1 MDRIND
7 VLNQLESTRKINTSM
22 LDVLNQVGF
31 RFETWLRYTQ
41 ANKSKQQACIDY
53 LIKAIRTDL
62 I

>member
-41 ANKSKQQACIDY
+41 ANKSKRQACIDY